1 MACAASG
8 TGSSVKTT
16 GSVYWRDCSSHDPKE
31 AQTIMKSIM
40 TWGAACLVIGLIAGG
55 MYWSLHEWTERSEKP
70 ATLTPETVADY
81 LHAVIEAQRTVYTTN
96 VVDALESK
104 GIHAEEHW
112 KQQKALPLPAQMIL
126 DGGRLVAEKGMGIK
140 YRLAS
145 LTPIY
150 VWNAPVTDFERKG
163 LEAVGKNPDK
173 PFTGFIRI
181 GRDRFFQ
188 AVYADRAVSQTCVQ
202 CHNAHL
208 NSPKKDYQLN
218 DVMGGII
225 ITIPINEK

>member
-1 MACAASG
+1 
-8 TGSSVKTT
+8 
-16 GSVYWRDCSSHDPKE
+16 
-31 AQTIMKSIM
+31 MKSLLS
-40 TWGAACLVIGLIAGG
+40 WGAACLAVGLIAGATFWG
-55 MYWSLHEWTERSEKP
+55 ISTWKTQSEQP
-70 ATLTPETVADY
+70 FMLSPETAAEY

-96 VVDALESK
+96 VVDALKDK
-104 GIHAEEHW
+104 GVLAEEHW

-126 DGGRLVAEKGMGIK
+126 DGGRLVADKGLGIK

-150 VWNAPVTDFERKG
+150 VWNAPANDFERKG
-163 LEAVGKNPDK
+163 LEAVAKNPDK
-173 PFTGFIRI
+173 PFTGFVHV

-188 AVYADRAVSQTCVQ
+188 AIYADRAVSQACVQ

-225 ITIPINEK
+225 ITIPIKEK

>member
-1 MACAASG
+1 
-8 TGSSVKTT
+8 
-16 GSVYWRDCSSHDPKE
+16 
-31 AQTIMKSIM
+31 MKSLLS
-40 TWGAACLVIGLIAGG
+40 WGAACLAVGLIAGATFWG
-55 MYWSLHEWTERSEKP
+55 ISTWKTQSEQP
-70 ATLTPETVADY
+70 FMLSPETVADY

-96 VVDALESK
+96 VVDALKDK
-104 GIHAEEHW
+104 GVHAEEHW

-126 DGGRLVAEKGMGIK
+126 DGGRLVADKGLGIK

-150 VWNAPVTDFERKG
+150 VWNAPANDFERKG
-163 LEAVGKNPDK
+163 LEAVAKNPDK
-173 PFTGFIRI
+173 PFTGFVRV

-188 AVYADRAVSQTCVQ
+188 AIYADRAVSQTCVQ

-225 ITIPINEK
+225 ITIPIKEK

>member
-1 MACAASG
+1 MKSLATWVGACLAIGLVAGATFWGIWSW
-8 TGSSVKTT
+8 K
-16 GSVYWRDCSSHDPKE
+16 
-31 AQTIMKSIM
+31 AQT
-40 TWGAACLVIGLIAGG
+40 
-55 MYWSLHEWTERSEKP
+55 EKP
-70 ATLTPETVADY
+70 FMLSPETVAGY

-96 VVDALESK
+96 VVDALKDK

-145 LTPIY
+145 NTPIY
-150 VWNAPVTDFERKG
+150 VWNAAATDFERKG
-163 LEAVGKNPDK
+163 LEAVSRNPDK
-173 PFTGFIRI
+173 PFTGFVRI

-188 AVYADRAVSQTCVQ
+188 AIYADRAVSQACVA
-202 CHNAHL
+202 CHNAHP

-225 ITIPINEK
+225 ITIPVTEP

>member
-1 MACAASG
+1 
-8 TGSSVKTT
+8 
-16 GSVYWRDCSSHDPKE
+16 
-31 AQTIMKSIM
+31 MKSIM
-40 TWGAACLVIGLIAGG
+40 TWGAACLVIGLIAGVT
-55 MYWSLHEWTERSEKP
+55 YWSLHEWTERSEKP

-96 VVDALESK
+96 VVDALKDK
-104 GIHAEEHW
+104 GVYAEEHW

-126 DGGRLVAEKGMGIK
+126 DGGRLVSEKGVGMK

-150 VWNAPVTDFERKG
+150 VWNAPATDFERKG

-173 PFTGFIRI
+173 PFTGFVRA

-188 AVYADRAVSQTCVQ
+188 AIYADRAVSQTCVQ